1 MRSVARLPTR
11 LRRCQR
17 AIVGVSWLAAGL
29 ALTAPWLE
37 SAGAAISFVDIAGE
51 RGVAFV
57 HAGSPTSE
65 KYLLETMG
73 GGVAMLD
80 ADNDGRLD
88 LFFVNGAALSDP
100 MARGATADK
109 RDPRYHNRL
118 YRQLADGR
126 FEDVTDRAGVKGTGY
141 GMGVAVGDYD
151 NDGDQDMYVT
161 AFAGNTLYRNNGDG
175 TFADVTAAARVG
187 AAGWSASA
195 AFVDA
200 DHDGRLDLFV
210 TRYLDWSFEANIFCG
225 DRPPGRRAYCHP
237 DRFPGVASLLF
248 RNEDGATFSEVGARA
263 GIADPAGKSLG
274 VAIADFDRDGLI
286 DVFVANDSVREFLFR
301 NRGAGRFEDVALAS
315 GTAYDQDGR
324 AFAGMGVTFDDYDG
338 DGWPDVLVTTL
349 SNQLYAYFRNLRNG
363 TFTYATHPS
372 GLATITRLRS
382 GWGLALM
389 DADNDGWRDLL
400 VAQGHVLDTVEDNT
414 PHITYRQPLLIARND
429 RGRFIDGSLTAGPA
443 FAVPRAARGL
453 AVGDLDGDGRLDAVV
468 NTLNAPAV
476 LLRNVTGRTGHWLG
490 VRLTGVRSNRDGVGA
505 AVEVVAADGTAR
517 LSTVSTTGSYLS
529 ASDRTAHFGL
539 GDNTQVKSVRVRWP
553 SGTVQTVTP
562 AGVDR
567 VLTITEQN

>member
-1 MRSVARLPTR
+1 LA
-11 LRRCQR
+11 
-17 AIVGVSWLAAGL
+17 LAAL
-29 ALTAPWLE
+29 ELTAPSLQ
-37 SAGAAISFVDIAGE
+37 STGAPIGFEDIAKA

-73 GGVAMLD
+73 GGVAVLD
-80 ADNDGRLD
+80 YDNDGRLD

-126 FEDVTDRAGVKGTGY
+126 FEDVTDRAGVRGTGY

-248 RNEDGATFSEVGARA
+248 RNEDGATFSEVGAQA

-301 NRGAGRFEDVALAS
+301 NRGAARFEDVALAA

-338 DGWPDVLVTTL
+338 DGWPDLLVTTL

-363 TFTYATHPS
+363 TFTYATHAS

-389 DADNDGWRDLL
+389 DADNDGRRDLL

-429 RGRFIDGSLTAGPA
+429 RGRFIDVSVTAGPA
-443 FAVPRAARGL
+443 FTVPRAARGL
-453 AVGDLDGDGRLDAVV
+453 AVGDLDGDGRLDAVIT
-468 NTLNAPAV
+468 TLNAPAV
-476 LLRNVTGRTGHWLG
+476 VLRNVTERSGHWLG

-505 AVEVVAADGTAR
+505 AVEVVAADGTAQ
-517 LSTVSTTGSYLS
+517 LATVSTTGSYLS

-553 SGTVQTVTP
+553 SGIVQTVTP

>member
-1 MRSVARLPTR
+1 MMAW
-11 LRRCQR
+11 
-17 AIVGVSWLAAGL
+17 I
-29 ALTAPWLE
+29 ALTSAWLQ
-37 SAGAAISFVDIAGE
+37 STGAAIRFVDIADD
-51 RGVAFV
+51 RGVTFV

-73 GGVAMLD
+73 GGVGVVD
-80 ADNDGRLD
+80 YDNDGRLD

-100 MARGATADK
+100 MPRGAVPDK
-109 RDPRYHNRL
+109 SDRRYHNRL
-118 YRQLADGR
+118 YRQTAEGR
-126 FEDVTDRAGVKGTGY
+126 FEDATARAGVSGTGY

-151 NDGDQDMYVT
+151 NDGDADLYVT
-161 AFAGNTLYRNNGDG
+161 AYGGNTLYRNNGDG
-175 TFADVTAAARVG
+175 TFADVTAEAGVG
-187 AAGWSASA
+187 GSGWSASA

-248 RNEDGATFSEVGARA
+248 RNDGDGTFSEVGTRA
-263 GIADPAGKSLG
+263 GIADAAGKSLG

-301 NRGAGRFEDVALAS
+301 NRGAGRFEDVALAA

-324 AFAGMGVTFDDYDG
+324 AFAGMGVTFDDADA

-349 SNQLYAYFRNLRNG
+349 SNQLYAYFLNQRNG
-363 TFTYATHPS
+363 TFSYATHPS

-389 DADNDGWRDLL
+389 DADNDGWRDVL

-429 RGRFIDGSLTAGPA
+429 RGRFIDVSLTAGPA

-453 AVGDLDGDGRLDAVV
+453 AVGDLDGDGRPDAVV
-468 NTLNAPAV
+468 SSLNTPAAV
-476 LLRNVTGRTGHWLG
+476 LRNVTERSGHWLG
-490 VRLTGVRSNRDGVGA
+490 VRLKGVKSNRDGVGA
-505 AVEVVAADGTAR
+505 AVEVVAADGTAQ
-517 LSTVSTTGSYLS
+517 LATVSTTGSYLS

-539 GDNTQVKSVRVRWP
+539 GDNADVKSVRVRWP
-553 SGTVQTVTP
+553 SGIVQTVTP
-562 AGVDR
+562 ARVDQ
-567 VLTITEQN
+567 VLTITEAAQ

>member
-1 MRSVARLPTR
+1 MAL
-11 LRRCQR
+11 
-17 AIVGVSWLAAGL
+17 AGL
-29 ALTAPWLE
+29 ALAPPGLQST
-37 SAGAAISFVDIAGE
+37 SAPIGFVDMAKA
-51 RGVAFV
+51 RGVSFV

-80 ADNDGRLD
+80 YDNDGRLD

-109 RDPRYHNRL
+109 RDPRFHNRL

-126 FEDVTDRAGVKGTGY
+126 FEDVTDRAGVGGTGY

-161 AFAGNTLYRNNGDG
+161 AFGGNTLYRNNGDG

-195 AFVDA
+195 AFVDV

-210 TRYLDWSFEANIFCG
+210 TRYLDWTFEANVFCG

-237 DRFPGVASLLF
+237 DRFSGVASLLF
-248 RNEDGATFSEVGARA
+248 RNDGDGVFSEIGARA
-263 GIADPAGKSLG
+263 GIADAAGKSLG

-301 NRGAGRFEDVALAS
+301 NRGAGRFEDVALAA

-338 DGWPDVLVTTL
+338 DGWPDVIVTTL
-349 SNQLYAYFRNLRNG
+349 SNQLYAYFRNLRDG

-429 RGRFIDGSLTAGPA
+429 RGRFIDVSPTAGPA
-443 FAVPRAARGL
+443 FSVPHAARGL

-476 LLRNVTGRTGHWLG
+476 VLRNVTERTGHWLG
-490 VRLTGVRSNRDGVGA
+490 VRLTGVRSNRDGIGA

-517 LSTVSTTGSYLS
+517 LATVSTTGSYLS

-539 GDNTQVKSVRVRWP
+539 GDDTQVKFVRVRWP
-553 SGTVQTVTP
+553 SGIVQTVTP
-562 AGVDR
+562 PGVDR
-567 VLTITEQN
+567 VLTITEQR